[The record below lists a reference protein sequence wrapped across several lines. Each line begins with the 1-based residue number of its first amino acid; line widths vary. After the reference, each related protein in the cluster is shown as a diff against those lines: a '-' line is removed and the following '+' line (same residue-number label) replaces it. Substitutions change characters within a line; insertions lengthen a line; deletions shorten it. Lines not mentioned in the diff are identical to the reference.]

1 MPENTTAYQDRL
13 AALRQK
19 IAEMG
24 LDGFILPRTDEY
36 QGEFLAACAERVT
49 WLTGFTGSAGTVVV
63 LKESRAVVLTDGRY
77 TLQVEREV
85 DPALYETQD
94 STRVTPAQ
102 WIARN
107 ADDNARIGFDPW
119 LHTPAQIEAIYKA
132 VSNRIALKPVPVN
145 PLDAIWTDR
154 PGKPMN
160 PAEPFPHD
168 VAGSDSQ
175 AKRAE
180 LAVELKE
187 KGADALL
194 LTACDSICWLLNV
207 RGRDVLYTPLVQSH
221 ALLHADGSL
230 DWFIDPRKVPPAI
243 LAHVGQGVSVIPPD
257 NMTLRLGQLAGRK
270 VMFDRDRS
278 PVWFEQRLDQAGA
291 VTVAQKDPVE
301 PRKAIKSDAE
311 SAAVKEAHIRDAIAM
326 IQLLHELDREAIKG
340 RLTEIEV
347 DEKIQQY
354 RIQQGGYQGP
364 SFATI
369 AGFAGNGAVIHYRAA
384 PETNARIE
392 PPGLLL
398 IDSGGQYSWGT
409 TDITRTVAI
418 GQPTPEMRLH
428 YTLVLK
434 GHIAL
439 SRARFPEGTT
449 GVQLDTL
456 ARQHLWDAGLD
467 FAHGTGHGVGCYL
480 GVHEGPVSISPR
492 GREPLK
498 AGMLLTNEPGYY
510 RAGEYG
516 IRIEN
521 IMQVRV
527 ENEVPE
533 GPRLLGFRTLTLV
546 PYDPRLILMEEISE
560 DERRWLR
567 AYYLDIEE
575 MIGPLLRPET
585 RKWLT
590 AQTAII
596 MH

>member
-1 MPENTTAYQDRL
+1 MPENTHPYQDRL
-13 AALRQK
+13 AAFRKK
-19 IAEMG
+19 IEEMG

-36 QGEFLAACAERVT
+36 QGEFLAACAERVA
-49 WLTGFTGSAGTVVV
+49 WLSGFTGSAGTLVV
-63 LKESRAVVLTDGRY
+63 LKDRAVVLTDGRY

-85 DPALYETQD
+85 DPALFETQD
-94 STRVTPAQ
+94 STRITPAY
-102 WIARN
+102 WIAQN
-107 ADDNARIGFDPW
+107 AKDGDKIGFDPW
-119 LHTPAQIEAIYKA
+119 LHTPAQVEAIYKA
-132 VSNRIALKPVPVN
+132 VSNRMALKPVPVN
-145 PLDAIWTDR
+145 PLDAVWTDR
-154 PGKPMN
+154 SGRPMN

-168 VAGSDSQ
+168 VAGADSQ
-175 AKRAE
+175 TKRME
-180 LAVELKE
+180 LAAEIKN

-221 ALLHADGSL
+221 ALLRADGSL
-230 DWFIDPRKVPPAI
+230 DWFVDPRKVPPATI
-243 LAHVGQGVSVIPPD
+243 AHVGPGVNVIPPD
-257 NMTLRLGQLAGRK
+257 NMPLRLAQLAGSK

-278 PVWFEQRLDQAGA
+278 PVWFEQKLEQAGA
-291 VTVAQKDPVE
+291 VIIAQKDPVE
-301 PRKAIKSDAE
+301 PRKAIKSDTE
-311 SAAVKEAHIRDAIAM
+311 SAAIRDVHMRDAIAM
-326 IQLLHELDREAIKG
+326 IQLLHELDREAHKG

-354 RIQQGGYQGP
+354 KIQQGGYQGP

-369 AGFAGNGAVIHYRAA
+369 AGFAGNGAIIHYRAT
-384 PETNARIE
+384 PETNAKIE

-398 IDSGGQYSWGT
+398 IDCGGQYSWGT

-418 GQPTPEMRLH
+418 GQPTPDMQKH

-439 SRARFPEGTT
+439 SRAKFPEGTT

-467 FAHGTGHGVGCYL
+467 YAHGTGHGVGCYL

-498 AGMLLTNEPGYY
+498 PGMLLTNEPGYY

-527 ENEVPE
+527 EKEEPD
-533 GPRLLGFRTLTLV
+533 GRRLLGFRTLTLV
-546 PYDPRLILMEEISE
+546 PYDPRLILQEEINE

-575 MIGPLLRPET
+575 IIGPLLRPEA
-585 RKWLT
+585 RKWLS
-590 AQTAII
+590 AQTASILR
-596 MH
+596 